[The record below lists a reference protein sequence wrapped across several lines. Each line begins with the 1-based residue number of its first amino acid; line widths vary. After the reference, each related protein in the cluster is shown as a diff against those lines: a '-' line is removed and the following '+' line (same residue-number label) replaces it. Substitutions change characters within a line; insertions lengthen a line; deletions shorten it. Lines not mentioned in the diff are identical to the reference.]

1 MTQVTRDILYKATFC
16 EDIIDKIIDYAFVVD
31 SEMLIRL
38 HQARLH
44 EMYEDAIDDLDT
56 YQWFDSGLAVAK
68 KIYTALNKATVEYQ
82 QYCKENELQVDTIMI
97 YGEEMPTDTFLY
109 KRNKILN
116 LKDDE
121 DQINNVC
128 DVCDKIKNEYRKQRK
143 QYKFKKEN

>member
-16 EDIIDKIIDYAFVVD
+16 EDIIDKIIDYALVVD

-38 HQARLH
+38 HQARLL
-44 EMYEDAIDDLDT
+44 EMYTDAINDIDT
-56 YQWFDSGLAVAK
+56 LCWYDTGLSIAK
-68 KIYTALNKATVEYQ
+68 KIYAALFKSLDEYEK
-82 QYCKENELQVDTIMI
+82 YREENELQVDTIII

-128 DVCDKIKNEYRKQRK
+128 DVCDKIKNESRKQRK
-143 QYKFKKEN
+143 QYKFKKGN